1 MVRVWEKIRP
11 LAGSR
16 GAGRPGTLREN
27 ARRARTLRRLK
38 RFPKFEFEAKARP
51 HGFGQSIFIDGQD
64 LESRLS
70 LFHRLSCSLVPDTLI
85 QERFTNSP

>member
-27 ARRARTLRRLK
+27 AQGARTLGRLK
-38 RFPKFEFEAKARP
+38 LFLQFEFEAKARP
-51 HGFGQSIFIDGQD
+51 HGFGQSILIDGQD
-64 LESRLS
+64 LEPR
-70 LFHRLSCSLVPDTLI
+70 
-85 QERFTNSP
+85 